1 MMRKDMRLKR
11 RFRVKAVFVFDCAW
25 PLSDRLADPTL
36 PPILMQLPAASLRS
50 GHNHCRQ
57 LSNPRLQNQPGPKK
71 SQRNQ
76 VCINHVSS
84 ELVNRT
90 Y

>member
-11 RFRVKAVFVFDCAW
+11 RFCVKAVFVFDCAW

-50 GHNHCRQ
+50 GHRRQ

-71 SQRNQ
+71 SQQNQ
-76 VCINHVSS
+76 VFVNHVSS